1 MDSIKQHYSDTTK
14 IEAQFTSFISLAL
27 EKKLSWQT
35 LATLLSEI
43 TTTLSESK
51 QLINILLKE
60 LQTMQMKFDLKD
72 LNIHSARILQNL
84 DVNHP
89 KLIQDKPSDDIENL
103 EEESKF
109 EDLEMPSDQD
119 ATPQEF
125 ESDIIEYSKENVV
138 ENKADITFGYQNL
151 DEYYTFVGSDHENDA
166 SELSKNLEIIST
178 SPRKIETEASTNER
192 EASNAANELTFEEN
206 YNEEEARNV
215 PRIAKLKD
223 EGKRFA
229 CKICKKFFSR
239 SYYLKVH
246 ERLHTGEK
254 PFECETCKND
264 FTTAYN
270 LKLHQRTH
278 TGEKPFGCKQCKMSF
293 AQKITLKNHERT
305 HTGEKPFECNEC
317 KMTFSHKSNLKN
329 HERTHTGEKTYEC
342 SYCKKFFAT
351 SHGLKYHERTHTGEV
366 PYECLQCGK
375 RFKNPNSRKDHM
387 TVHSDER
394 PFECQDCGKKF
405 KSKRVLKSH
414 METHKM

>member
-103 EEESKF
+103 EEESKL

-119 ATPQEF
+119 ATAQEF
-125 ESDIIEYSKENVV
+125 ESEIIEYSKENLV
-138 ENKADITFGYQNL
+138 ENKADTTFGYQNL
-151 DEYYTFVGSDHENDA
+151 NEYYIFVGSDHENDA

-278 TGEKPFGCKQCKMSF
+278 TGEKPFGCKQCKMAF
-293 AQKITLKNHERT
+293 AQKIHLKTHERT
-305 HTGEKPFECNEC
+305 HAGEKPFECNEC
-317 KMTFSHKSNLKN
+317 KLTFSHKANLKN
-329 HERTHTGEKTYEC
+329 
-342 SYCKKFFAT
+342 
-351 SHGLKYHERTHTGEV
+351 HERTHTGEV